1 MSRSMEVRVEW
12 LALRLRGVPAPIAR
26 AAVGGVGRDLVER
39 LSRLTVPVAPAR
51 IARPLLDAG
60 IVRLPQPAGEAGV
73 RDAIARAVASSI
85 ESAWHG
91 EGRG

>member
-1 MSRSMEVRVEW
+1 VER

-39 LSRLTVPVAPAR
+39 LSRLTVPVEPAIR

-60 IVRLPQPAGEAGV
+60 ITRLREPAGEAGV
-73 RDAIARAVASSI
+73 RDAIVKAVARSI
-85 ESAWHG
+85 ESAWRG